1 MRFCGYIR
9 RYTLRGR
16 RFPCA
21 PVSSLARRAVWRL
34 SADRSLM
41 FTDAKTS
48 SRADSMEFTV
58 IAPNVIVSNWSLRAL
73 GAGG

>member
-1 MRFCGYIR
+1 M
-9 RYTLRGR
+9 
-16 RFPCA
+16 
-21 PVSSLARRAVWRL
+21 SSLARRAVWQL
-34 SADRSLM
+34 SSDRSLM

-73 GAGG
+73 GVGG